1 MTQENVHQAILNAA
15 EILSDN
21 ADSLSQDILTR
32 KVNDITVWIRFDP
45 DSVPTIDICKT
56 YSLF

>member
-1 MTQENVHQAILNAA
+1 MTQENVHQAILNATK
-15 EILSDN
+15 ILSDN

-32 KVNDITVWIRFDP
+32 KVNDITVWIRFDL